1 MKSKSALES
10 YIQFKKN
17 FILEF
22 SKELLPKKYFAKNY
36 YEMIQK
42 IVNDNYL
49 KIYFNEIE
57 FDNLF
62 TSNKEKEEVLES
74 FKKNKIA
81 KNIQLVY
88 LLLFKKNIIKSWNAE
103 LDDNKR
109 KIKKVC
115 DVYATTIYIA
125 LEFDKKIDSNASGKE
140 FFKKIKDDILKNLKG
155 SVDEDVVNNFKNNVN
170 LKNIFET
177 YEVKNRNF
185 LKNYCVSDDL
195 KVSYQ
200 KIIKTDSLDNTE
212 MYLSN
217 NSFSNKRLK
226 EFSEKEVTK
235 ISSSKNVINS
245 FKKLEIEMVCYD
257 IFKNIHNKKNMIVFI
272 NIPDSFINKSNI
284 AFITKTIKMFKKN
297 IFLNI
302 SYDKLLEEAN
312 LINSL
317 KEKEFN
323 IAVTK
328 TQTEVSFKKLYDIK
342 YMFLEY
348 ANDISYSKT
357 INELKL
363 GKINSVIINDITN
376 VDNKKSK
383 GIDYYLN

>member
-1 MKSKSALES
+1 MKSKSALEN

-22 SKELLPKKYFAKNY
+22 SKELLPKKYFAKDY

-57 FDNLF
+57 FYNLF
-62 TSNKEKEEVLES
+62 ASNKEKEEVLES

-81 KNIQLVY
+81 KNMQLVY

-115 DVYATTIYIA
+115 DVYATTIYMA

-140 FFKKIKDDILKNLKG
+140 FFKKTKDDILKNLKG
-155 SVDEDVVNNFKNNVN
+155 SIDEDVVNNFKNNVN

-217 NSFSNKRLK
+217 NSFFNKRLK
-226 EFSEKEVTK
+226 EFSEKEITK
-235 ISSSKNVINS
+235 ISNSKNVINS

-317 KEKEFN
+317 KEKEFI

-363 GKINSVIINDITN
+363 GKINSIIINDVTN
-376 VDNKKSK
+376 IDNKKSK

>member
-1 MKSKSALES
+1 MKSKSALEN

-22 SKELLPKKYFAKNY
+22 SKELLPKKYFAKDY

-140 FFKKIKDDILKNLKG
+140 FFKKTKDDILKSLKG

-217 NSFSNKRLK
+217 NSFSSKRLK

-363 GKINSVIINDITN
+363 GKINSVIINDVTN

-383 GIDYYLN
+383 GIDYYLD

>member
-1 MKSKSALES
+1 MKSKSALEN

-22 SKELLPKKYFAKNY
+22 SKELLPKKYFAKDY

-140 FFKKIKDDILKNLKG
+140 FFKKTKDDILKNLKG

-185 LKNYCVSDDL
+185 LKNYCASDDL
-195 KVSYQ
+195 KVSYR
-200 KIIKTDSLDNTE
+200 KIVKTDSLDNTE

-235 ISSSKNVINS
+235 ISNSKNVINS

-284 AFITKTIKMFKKN
+284 AFIIKTIKMFKKN

-363 GKINSVIINDITN
+363 GKINSVIINDVTN

>member
-1 MKSKSALES
+1 MKSKSALEN

-22 SKELLPKKYFAKNY
+22 SKELLPKKYFAKDY

-140 FFKKIKDDILKNLKG
+140 FFKKTKDDILKNLKG

-217 NSFSNKRLK
+217 NSFSSKRLK

-363 GKINSVIINDITN
+363 GKINSVIINDVTN

-383 GIDYYLN
+383 GIDYYLD